1 MALAVTALAA
11 VAEAALAAAVRLA
24 LQLEWSQSLEGVQ
37 LVSQGPS
44 FAGCLRS
51 LDESWGRAG
60 LPRTLLGCA
69 GPAAEA
75 ENVWQAPLQASQAHH
90 WLQVACLEAM
100 VPALAPLEP

>member
-1 MALAVTALAA
+1 M
-11 VAEAALAAAVRLA
+11 
-24 LQLEWSQSLEGVQ
+24 Q

-51 LDESWGRAG
+51 LDESWRRAG

-69 GPAAEA
+69 DPAAEA
-75 ENVWQAPLQASQAHH
+75 EPVWQVPLQASQAHH

-100 VPALAPLEP
+100 APALAFFEPWLPSEIKDTTLLRRSAWSGA